1 MQRYLNKTKANQV
14 FRPTIGCDFH
24 NYKTVIGGQNVTLQI
39 WDTAGQE
46 RYQSLG
52 KAFYRGSDWCIL
64 VYDIT
69 REESLH
75 NLHQWIDTFS
85 SHAGIGKIS
94 SGKSPKFPF
103 YLVGNKWDLIEEKEV
118 EDKHIDSFLDKNWMS
133 PERAHLTSAETGTG
147 VEEVSKLALF
157 HSYSDNAAETY

>member
-1 MQRYLNKTKANQV
+1 MQRYLNKEKAKQV

-52 KAFYRGSDWCIL
+52 KAFYRGSDCCIL

-75 NLHQWIDTFS
+75 NLNQWIDTFS
-85 SHAGIGKIS
+85 SNAGIEKPSPDKIAT
-94 SGKSPKFPF
+94 FPF
-103 YLVGNKWDLIEEKEV
+103 YLVGNKWDLIEDKEV
-118 EDKHIDSFLDKNWMS
+118 DDKHIDEFLDKNRIS
-133 PERAHLTSAETGTG
+133 SDRAHLTSAETGTG
-147 VEEVSKLALF
+147 VEEVPLNF
-157 HSYSDNAAETY
+157 HIP